1 MNKPD
6 LDLDL
11 DPDTHWHPSSL
22 MGTRT
27 LFPPTL
33 FPLPRFADTRYS
45 ALAFSI
51 ASAIFLPWFLLYV
64 IAGDRI
70 LSPNVYH
77 TLDATGLNVAGLGLP
92 SG

>member
-1 MNKPD
+1 MNQPD

-11 DPDTHWHPSSL
+11 STFTGNLPHPLPCNDPHTV
-22 MGTRT
+22 T
-27 LFPPTL
+27 LFSCPN
-33 FPLPRFADTRYS
+33 ADTRYS